1 MNEDERHEPEIERWR
16 RKDVFYFRNDGS
28 VRYVTST
35 YIYTLYV
42 SYAKKKA
49 FFGEND
55 EISIEANK

>member
-35 YIYTLYV
+35 YIY
-42 SYAKKKA
+42 SICIIRKKNGI
-49 FFGEND
+49 FWRERWDFY
-55 EISIEANK
+55 